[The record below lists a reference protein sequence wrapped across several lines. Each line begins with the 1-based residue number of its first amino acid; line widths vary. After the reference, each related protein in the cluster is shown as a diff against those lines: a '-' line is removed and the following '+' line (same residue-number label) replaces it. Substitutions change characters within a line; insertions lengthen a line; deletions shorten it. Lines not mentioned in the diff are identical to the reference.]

1 MAKKRKQLLTLR
13 KVLEK
18 EIQDAQLSAE
28 KVRYESNKI
37 NRETADSWSSGGD
50 RYHASTQADI
60 VEKRVEDLKLCL
72 DEVAKACESTIP
84 KKVTKTCYVELEI
97 EGGVKHNIFVLNN
110 TATIPIEAKIVSA
123 ISPLGKAIVG
133 KKEGANIKYKPSGNS
148 AVIKGVVGFIE

>member
-1 MAKKRKQLLTLR
+1 MARKRKQLLTLK

-18 EIQDAQLSAE
+18 EIQDAQVSAE

-37 NRETADSWSSGGD
+37 NRETADSWSAGGD
-50 RYHASTQADI
+50 RFHASSQADI
-60 VEKRVEDLKLCL
+60 VEKRLEDLKLCL
-72 DEVAKACESTIP
+72 SEVEKACERAIP

-110 TATIPIEAKIVSA
+110 TATVSIEAKIVSA

-133 KKEGANIKYKPSGNS
+133 KKEGSNIKYKPGGNS
-148 AVIKGVVGFIE
+148 VVIKGVVSLIE